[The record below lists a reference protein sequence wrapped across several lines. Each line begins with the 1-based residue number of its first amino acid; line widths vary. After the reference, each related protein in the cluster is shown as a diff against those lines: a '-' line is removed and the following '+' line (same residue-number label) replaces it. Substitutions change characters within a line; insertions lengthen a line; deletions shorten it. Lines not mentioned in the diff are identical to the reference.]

1 MDCLINLDSKIG
13 HRIKELRKNREMT
26 QAILADELDVT
37 VKHISY
43 VECGKARLSLEKM
56 IQLCMVLDCSL
67 DYLILGKNAD
77 GSDGYVPDSIIETMR
92 SGSDREKAILS
103 EYLSLYS
110 KIKATGV

>member
-13 HRIKELRKNREMT
+13 QRIKELRKNKEMT
-26 QAILADELDVT
+26 QTILADELDVT

-56 IQLCMVLDCSL
+56 IQLSMVLDCSL
-67 DYLILGKNAD
+67 DYLILGKSTD
-77 GSDGYVPDSIIETMR
+77 GSDAYVPDSIIETMR
-92 SGSDREKAILS
+92 SGSDREKTILS
-103 EYLSLYS
+103 EYLSMYS